1 MYKHLL
7 VPVDGTELTDKAMRD
22 SIELATRLQS
32 KITAFVA
39 EPTPPLP
46 TIGNTPQMI
55 EKAYESHD
63 QRTTDHATEVI
74 RKFKTA
80 AREAGIKFSGHYV
93 QAHNVEDAIVAA
105 ADEHGCDLIVMVT
118 HGRGLLG
125 ELMFGAHTKGVLARS
140 KLPLLVLH

>member
-7 VPVDGTELTDKAMRD
+7 VPIDGTELSDKAMRD

-46 TIGNTPQMI
+46 SIGQTPNMI
-55 EKAYESHD
+55 EREYQRHD
-63 QRTTDHATEVI
+63 QRTTDHATQLI
-74 RKFKTA
+74 RKFKSA
-80 AREAGIKFSGHYV
+80 AQESGVTFSGHYV
-93 QAHNVEDAIVAA
+93 QAHNVEDAIAAA
-105 ADEHGCDLIVMVT
+105 ADEQGCDLIVMAT
-118 HGRGLLG
+118 HGRGPLG
-125 ELMFGAHTKGVLARS
+125 ELVFGAHTKGVLLRS